1 MYRTV
6 VKGALPVGYDVE
18 MKKGIQRF
26 LEMLRGV
33 AGGIVFV
40 TRYPR
45 TDKSIRIM
53 LGMWIL
59 ATLLAVW
66 SVTLYGWRGD
76 FGSPILWLNAA
87 VLLVDIYMVR
97 NAILGLR
104 YRRSRRGKVSRRSLP

>member
-1 MYRTV
+1 MYLTV
-6 VKGALPVGYDVE
+6 VKDALPVGYDVQ

-26 LEMLRGV
+26 LEKLREV
-33 AGGIVFV
+33 AAGIVFV

-66 SVTLYGWRGD
+66 SVTLYGWHGD
-76 FGSPILWLNAA
+76 FGNPLLWVNAA
-87 VLLVDIYMVR
+87 VLLVDVYMLR
-97 NAILGLR
+97 HAILGLR
-104 YRRSRRGKVSRRSLP
+104 YRRSRRGKVSRRALP